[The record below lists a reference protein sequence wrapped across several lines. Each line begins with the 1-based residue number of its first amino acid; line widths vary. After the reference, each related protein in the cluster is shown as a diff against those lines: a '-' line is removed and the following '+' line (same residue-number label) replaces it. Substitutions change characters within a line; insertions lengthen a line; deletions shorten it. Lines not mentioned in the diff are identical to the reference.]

1 MKKNLLIILFL
12 TLISS
17 SVSISAQETSPAATA
32 SATEMVIEK
41 KVALNDHDQ
50 ASAGQILDNLERLA
64 KDPTS
69 SEQIKDQYEDV
80 TNKNRGFIARVTSFK
95 DGALKLSTL
104 TEEEIFIT
112 PDKSTTIIKKGQSTT
127 GENLDLSKWFSVDDW
142 LVLIGVQNDDVFS
155 PRRIIISSESLE
167 PEKQFV
173 LRGQIKTF
181 TSKKVDVQILGSSAS
196 VETFNLDKTINL
208 TNKDNSN
215 LTYKDLSLNAQV
227 ILVGT
232 ISNDKKSLQTLRL
245 L

>member
-1 MKKNLLIILFL
+1 MKKNLLISLFL

-112 PDKSTTIIKKGQSTT
+112 PDKSTTIIKKGQSIT

-181 TSKKVDVQILGSSAS
+181 TSKKVDVQILGSSTN

-208 TNKDNSN
+208 TNKDNAN

-232 ISNDKKSLQTLRL
+232 INNDKKSLQTLRL

>member
-1 MKKNLLIILFL
+1 MKKNLLISLFFA
-12 TLISS
+12 LISS
-17 SVSISAQETSPAATA
+17 TISVSAQETSPAATA

-104 TEEEIFIT
+104 TQEEIFIT

-181 TSKKVDVQILGSSAS
+181 TSKKVDIQILGSSAN

-208 TNKDNSN
+208 TNKDNAS
-215 LTYKDLSLNAQV
+215 LTYKDFSLNAQV

-232 ISNDKKSLQTLRL
+232 ISNDKKS
-245 L
+245 

>member
-181 TSKKVDVQILGSSAS
+181 TSKKVDVQILGSSTN

-208 TNKDNSN
+208 TNKDNAN

-232 ISNDKKSLQTLRL
+232 INNDKKSLQTLRL

>member
-1 MKKNLLIILFL
+1 MKKNLLISFFFA
-12 TLISS
+12 LISS
-17 SVSISAQETSPAATA
+17 TISVSAQETSPAATA

-181 TSKKVDVQILGSSAS
+181 TSKKVDVQILGSSAN

-208 TNKDNSN
+208 TNRDNAV
-215 LTYKDLSLNAQV
+215 LTYKDLSLDAQV

-232 ISNDKKSLQTLRL
+232 INNDKKTLQTLRL
-245 L
+245 I

>member
-1 MKKNLLIILFL
+1 MKKNLLISLFL

-112 PDKSTTIIKKGQSTT
+112 PDKSTTIIKKGQSIT

-181 TSKKVDVQILGSSAS
+181 TSKKVDVQILGSSAN

-208 TNKDNSN
+208 TNKDNAN

-232 ISNDKKSLQTLRL
+232 INNDKKSLQTLRL

>member
-1 MKKNLLIILFL
+1 MKKNLLISLFL

-181 TSKKVDVQILGSSAS
+181 TSKKVDVQILGSSTN

-208 TNKDNSN
+208 TNKDNAN

-232 ISNDKKSLQTLRL
+232 INNDKKSLQTLRL

>member
-32 SATEMVIEK
+32 SATKMVIEK

-181 TSKKVDVQILGSSAS
+181 TSKKVDVQILGSSTN

-208 TNKDNSN
+208 TNKDNAN

-232 ISNDKKSLQTLRL
+232 INNDKKSLQTLRL

>member
-1 MKKNLLIILFL
+1 MKKNLLISLFL

-32 SATEMVIEK
+32 SATKMVIEK

-181 TSKKVDVQILGSSAS
+181 TSKKVDVQILGSSTN

-208 TNKDNSN
+208 TNKDNAN

-232 ISNDKKSLQTLRL
+232 INNDKKSLQTLRL

>member
-181 TSKKVDVQILGSSAS
+181 TSKKVDVQILGSSTN

-208 TNKDNSN
+208 TNRDNAV
-215 LTYKDLSLNAQV
+215 LTYKDLSLDAQV

-232 ISNDKKSLQTLRL
+232 INNDKKTLQTLRL
-245 L
+245 I

>member
-1 MKKNLLIILFL
+1 MTKNLLISLFFA
-12 TLISS
+12 LISS
-17 SVSISAQETSPAATA
+17 TISVSAQETSPAATA

-104 TEEEIFIT
+104 TQEEIFIT

-181 TSKKVDVQILGSSAS
+181 TSKKVDVQILGSSANI
-196 VETFNLDKTINL
+196 ETFNLDKTINL
-208 TNKDNSN
+208 TNKDNAN

-232 ISNDKKSLQTLRL
+232 INNDKKSLQTLRL

>member
-1 MKKNLLIILFL
+1 MKKNLLISLFFA
-12 TLISS
+12 LISS

-181 TSKKVDVQILGSSAS
+181 TSKKVDVQILGSSTN

-208 TNKDNSN
+208 TNKDNAS

-232 ISNDKKSLQTLRL
+232 INNDKKSLQTLRL